1 MLKITQ
7 RKKALAV
14 AAVST
19 ADKIKRVE
27 KIAKEIERQWDQ
39 NHGFV
44 REMSKSLV
52 DHIIVN
58 ADSTNTKI
66 QLDVFL
72 SLGSEYRV
80 NLSGRNPSNILSLDE
95 MHISQA
101 QVSRLEKN
109 ALERIRKQI

>member
-1 MLKITQ
+1 
-7 RKKALAV
+7 
-14 AAVST
+14 
-19 ADKIKRVE
+19 
-27 KIAKEIERQWDQ
+27 
-39 NHGFV
+39 
-44 REMSKSLV
+44 MSKSLV

-80 NLSGRNPSNILSLDE
+80 NLSGRNANRSILSFDE